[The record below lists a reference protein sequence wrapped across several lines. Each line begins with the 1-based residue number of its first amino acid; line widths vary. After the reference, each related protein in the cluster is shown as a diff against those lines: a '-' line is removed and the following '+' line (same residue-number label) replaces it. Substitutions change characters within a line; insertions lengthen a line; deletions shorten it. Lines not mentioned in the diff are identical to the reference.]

1 MFNSLARAHSHTT
14 SPSAYAAA
22 IANLARMYFVYYRTF
37 LIDGL
42 RDAAG
47 VGRRGARRRQ
57 MLQTQ
62 DQIFLKSVDTSYDF
76 F

>member
-1 MFNSLARAHSHTT
+1 
-14 SPSAYAAA
+14 
-22 IANLARMYFVYYRTF
+22 MYFVYYRTF